1 MRIQDF
7 RGTAPAQAAVIPP
20 PAQAAA
26 PPAAAA
32 PAAEARSVA
41 AAADTKAVIER
52 QGVEIA
58 LLKARIEHLE
68 IVVETAR
75 GLLGSN
81 QERLLRRLYDLP
93 KDIVKLSQRLQRSDV
108 AMPW

>member
-7 RGTAPAQAAVIPP
+7 RGVVQASG
-20 PAQAAA
+20 AATTV
-26 PPAAAA
+26 PFEVRPAAAA
-32 PAAEARSVA
+32 VEAQPMLTDA
-41 AAADTKAVIER
+41 KAVIER
-52 QGVEIA
+52 QGIEIA

-93 KDIVKLSQRLQRSDV
+93 KEIVKLSQRLQRSDL

>member
-7 RGTAPAQAAVIPP
+7 RGAAQPATPAMGAAGTPAAPLAAAAVI
-20 PAQAAA
+20 
-26 PPAAAA
+26 
-32 PAAEARSVA
+32 AEQRVPT
-41 AAADTKAVIER
+41 DTNAVIER
-52 QGVEIA
+52 QTIEIT

-68 IVVETAR
+68 LVVETAR

-93 KDIVKLSQRLQRSDV
+93 KEIVKLSQKLQRSDL